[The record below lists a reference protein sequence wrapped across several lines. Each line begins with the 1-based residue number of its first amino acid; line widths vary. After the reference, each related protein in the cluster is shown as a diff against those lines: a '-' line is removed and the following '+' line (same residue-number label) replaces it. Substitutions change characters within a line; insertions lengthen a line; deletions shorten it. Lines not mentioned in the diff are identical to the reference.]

1 MSSTKLFV
9 NGRIFTSR
17 PGDEA
22 LHQAMLVEG
31 DKVMCVGTNEHVIQK
46 ASQVSQ
52 NTYVQQIHPEV

>member
-9 NGRIFTSR
+9 NGRIFTSQ

-31 DKVMCVGTNEHVIQK
+31 EKVICVGTNEHVIQK
-46 ASQVSQ
+46 ASRVSRD
-52 NTYVQQIHPEV
+52 TYVQRIQPEV

>member
-31 DKVMCVGTNEHVIQK
+31 EKVICVGANEHVIQQ
-46 ASQVSQ
+46 ASQVSRD
-52 NTYVQQIHPEV
+52 TYDQRIQSKV